1 MKEGQVVSEPD
12 GLVTDRVSRE
22 GKAIGRVRLS
32 VRLSVRPSVLCLHR
46 LIFELE
52 FFCVGHD
59 HSSHG
64 IVSQGHMSRTKVNVQ
79 GV

>member
-22 GKAIGRVRLS
+22 GKAIGR